1 MKTWRTGKL
10 SVILV
15 AAACLGLAFPWFSGQ
30 SLILACPPESSKGAV
45 KAAPGESGMP
55 NFTLKTIGRVIKE
68 NNRTILLIQP
78 AFLQGLDGLADFSH
92 IWVIY
97 WFHKNDT
104 PEKRRVL
111 KLHPRG
117 NPDNPLTG
125 VFATRSPV
133 RPNLLGLSVC
143 QIISVKENRIEV
155 EGLDAWEDT
164 PIVDIKPYLP
174 ELDSVSG
181 LRTPPWVRQ
190 RAWGGDEALGKGQ
203 H

>member
-1 MKTWRTGKL
+1 MKQRQKIKL
-10 SVILV
+10 SVIFV
-15 AAACLGLAFPWFSGQ
+15 AAACLGLAFPCLFGKSFT
-30 SLILACPPESSKGAV
+30 LAGASESAKGAV
-45 KAAPGESGMP
+45 KAPAGEHGMP
-55 NFTLKTIGRVIKE
+55 TFTLKTIGRVIKE
-68 NNRTILLIQP
+68 NNRTFLFMQPEYLL
-78 AFLQGLDGLADFSH
+78 GLDGLADFSH

-104 PEKRRVL
+104 PEKRRIL

-143 QIISVKENRIEV
+143 QIVSVKENRIEV

-164 PIVDIKPYLP
+164 PILDIKPYLP

-190 RAWGGDEALGKGQ
+190 RAWGGDETLGKGQ